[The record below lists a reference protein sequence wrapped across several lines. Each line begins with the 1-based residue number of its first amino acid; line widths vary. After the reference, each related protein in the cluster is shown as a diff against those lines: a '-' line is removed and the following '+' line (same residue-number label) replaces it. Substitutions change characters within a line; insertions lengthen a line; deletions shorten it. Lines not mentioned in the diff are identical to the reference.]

1 MSSSADQA
9 HPRAGPRYRPTGCPD
24 EDLPTGGTHAA
35 DAPASS
41 SSARPPKVFAALPTV
56 GVAERTGVE
65 AGRSSKG
72 VRVVAFGGGT
82 GMAALLSGL
91 RNYTENITA
100 VVTVTDNGGSSGRL
114 RNDFDI
120 VAPGDIRNC
129 LMALADVDP
138 LIQDVFQ
145 YRFTEAEFKGHSFGN
160 LFITVLTKVCGDF
173 SDSIRELNRLLCV
186 RGQVVPAA
194 GNKVSLVAHHPDGT
208 KSTGEVEI
216 SQSRKPI
223 ERIELRPSPVPMSPE
238 IRRAID
244 AAEVFLFGPGSLF
257 TSVIPNLLLEGL
269 TEAIQENGSPRV
281 YIGNIM
287 TQPGETDGYC
297 LSDHLRAI
305 RRHVGPDFP
314 DCVLAHKGPLPDDL
328 VEKYRVGGAVPVAP
342 GLLGEEFSSVRL
354 IERDF
359 FSGSTTVRHDSARLA
374 QVIQEEILVP
384 LERQAQVGDTARSS
398 AAVSSPL
405 DPPKGTDV
413 SSAAEEAI
421 ARSSS
426 VALPDV

>member
-1 MSSSADQA
+1 MSSSADPSAPQ
-9 HPRAGPRYRPTGCPD
+9 GGRPQ
-24 EDLPTGGTHAA
+24 ERAA
-35 DAPASS
+35 DPGAKKPPVTGTSTRPSGNASRT
-41 SSARPPKVFAALPTV
+41 AKVFAPMPR
-56 GVAERTGVE
+56 GGPS
-65 AGRSSKG
+65 AGANAARGSGG

-91 RNYTENITA
+91 KNYTENITA

-138 LIQDVFQ
+138 LIQEVFQ

-160 LFITVLTKVCGDF
+160 LFITVLTKVCGNF
-173 SDSIRELNRLLCV
+173 RASVRELNRLLRV
-186 RGQVVPAA
+186 KGQVVPAA

-216 SQSRKPI
+216 TQSRKPI
-223 ERIELRPSPVPMSPE
+223 EHIELRPSPVAMSAE
-238 IRRAID
+238 IREAIK

-257 TSVIPNLLLEGL
+257 TSVIPNLLLDGL
-269 TEAIQENGSPRV
+269 SEAIQANGSPRV
-281 YIGNIM
+281 YIANIM

-297 LSDHLRAI
+297 LSDHLRAL

-314 DCVLAHKGPLPDDL
+314 DSVLAHKGPLPDDL
-328 VEKYRVGGAVPVAP
+328 LEKYRVGGAVPVAP
-342 GLLGEEFSSVRL
+342 GLSGEEFSGVRL

-374 QVIQEEILVP
+374 QVIQEEILLP
-384 LERQAQVGDTARSS
+384 LEQQARVGDTAG
-398 AAVSSPL
+398 A
-405 DPPKGTDV
+405 
-413 SSAAEEAI
+413 
-421 ARSSS
+421 S
-426 VALPDV
+426 VASVAPATKKRVGQGKPVTLPDV